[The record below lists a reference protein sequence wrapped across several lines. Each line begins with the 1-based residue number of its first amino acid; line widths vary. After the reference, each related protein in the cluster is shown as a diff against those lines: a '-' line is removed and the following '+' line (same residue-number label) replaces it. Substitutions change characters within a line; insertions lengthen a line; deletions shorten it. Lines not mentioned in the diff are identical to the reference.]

1 MTKKVTDMS
10 CDSEIIVSDDLVKQ
24 EEIDEL
30 NDHMDSICSKNEG
43 IREGTK
49 EEKMQIA
56 KDMFK
61 NGVSIDE
68 IIKYTGLSDAELEKV
83 EKEVLGIVF

>member
-1 MTKKVTDMS
+1 MTKDTNVS
-10 CDSEIIVSDDLVKQ
+10 YDSEIIVPDDLIKQ
-24 EEIDEL
+24 KEIDDL
-30 NDHMDSICSKNEG
+30 NDRMDSIESKNEG
-43 IREGTK
+43 IRKGTK
-49 EEKMQIA
+49 EEKIEIA

-61 NGVSIDE
+61 NGVGIDE

>member
-1 MTKKVTDMS
+1 MAKNVTEVS
-10 CDSEIIVSDDLVKQ
+10 YDSEIIVPDDLVKQ

-30 NDHMDSICSKNEG
+30 NDRMDSIFSKNEG
-43 IREGTK
+43 IIKGTK
-49 EEKMQIA
+49 DEKMQIA

-61 NGVSIDE
+61 NGVGIDE

>member
-1 MTKKVTDMS
+1 MAKDVTEVS
-10 CDSEIIVSDDLVKQ
+10 YDSEIIVPDDLIKQ
-24 EEIDEL
+24 KEIDDL
-30 NDHMDSICSKNEG
+30 NDRMDSIESKNEG
-43 IREGTK
+43 IRKGTK
-49 EEKMQIA
+49 EEKIQIA

-61 NGVSIDE
+61 NGVGIDE

>member
-1 MTKKVTDMS
+1 MAKDVNEVS
-10 CDSEIIVSDDLVKQ
+10 YDSEIIVPDDLAKQ
-24 EEIDEL
+24 AEIDEL
-30 NDHMDSICSKNEG
+30 NDRMDSIEGENAG

-49 EEKMQIA
+49 DEKMQIA

-61 NGVSIDE
+61 NGVGVDE

>member
-1 MTKKVTDMS
+1 MAKDVNEVS
-10 CDSEIIVSDDLVKQ
+10 YDSEIIVPDDLAKQ
-24 EEIDEL
+24 AEIDEL
-30 NDHMDSICSKNEG
+30 NDRMDSIESKNEG

-49 EEKMQIA
+49 DEKMQIA

-61 NGVSIDE
+61 NGVGVDE

>member
-1 MTKKVTDMS
+1 MAKDVNEVS
-10 CDSEIIVSDDLVKQ
+10 YDSEIIVPDDLVKQ

-30 NDHMDSICSKNEG
+30 NDRMDSIFSKNEG

-49 EEKMQIA
+49 DEKMQIA

-61 NGVSIDE
+61 NGVGVDE

>member
-1 MTKKVTDMS
+1 MAKDITEVS
-10 CDSEIIVSDDLVKQ
+10 YDSEIIVPDDLAKQ
-24 EEIDEL
+24 KEIDDL
-30 NDHMDSICSKNEG
+30 NDRIDSIESKNEG
-43 IREGTK
+43 IRKGTK
-49 EEKMQIA
+49 EEKMMIA

-61 NGVSIDE
+61 NGTPIDE